1 MALAISPLAPK
12 KMPSM
17 PVIAGVELASIH
29 SGVRYKNRDDFLL
42 VKLAEGTQ
50 VAGVYTR
57 SLTAAAPVA
66 WCRSVGE
73 EGVARALVVNAGHA
87 NAFTGRVGDEAVVA
101 LTDAAAE
108 LVGCATRE
116 VFVAS
121 TGVIG
126 QPLNTPKLI
135 DAMQHMSARL
145 TSDAWEAAA
154 KAIMTTDTFPKWAT
168 RTARIGNVS
177 VTLNGFCKGS
187 GMIAPD
193 MATLLGFVFTDADLP
208 AEVLRVLLARANQA
222 SFNAITVDG
231 DTSTNDTILLFAT
244 GKAGNAAP
252 QDAGDAS
259 LEDFKRA
266 LHELMIELA
275 VMVVRDGEGARKL
288 VTIDVTGAKDDTAAR
303 RIAMAIANSPLVKT
317 AIAGED
323 PNWGRIVGAV
333 GRAGEW
339 IDKDKLALRFGG
351 QLVTFEGGL
360 HPDYREELAA
370 AHMKGEEISIVVDV
384 AVGEG
389 TARVWTCDLTHAYID
404 INADYRS

>member
-1 MALAISPLAPK
+1 MALALSPLAPK
-12 KMPSM
+12 TMSSM
-17 PVIAGVELASIH
+17 PVIAGVELATIH
-29 SGVRYKNRDDFLL
+29 SGVRYKDRDDVLL
-42 VKLAEGTQ
+42 VRMVEGTQ

-57 SLTAAAPVA
+57 SLTAAAPVT
-66 WCRSVGE
+66 WCRTIGE
-73 EGVARALVVNAGHA
+73 EGKARALVVNAGHA
-87 NAFTGRVGDEAVVA
+87 NAYTGRVGEEAVREMTAATAA
-101 LTDAAAE
+101 LIGCDAQ
-108 LVGCATRE
+108 E

-126 QPLNTPKLI
+126 QPLNIPKLV
-135 DAMQHMSARL
+135 DALQQMPARL
-145 TSDAWEAAA
+145 QAGAWESAA
-154 KAIMTTDTFPKWAT
+154 KAIMTTDTFPKWVT
-168 RTARIGNVS
+168 RTAKIGDVT

-193 MATLLGFVFTDADLP
+193 MATLLGFVFTDAAIP
-208 AEVLRVLLARANQA
+208 ANVLRTLLARSNHA

-252 QDAGDAS
+252 SDAGDAS

-275 VMVVRDGEGARKL
+275 VLVVRDGEGARKL
-288 VTIDVTGAKDDTAAR
+288 VTIDVTGAKDDVAAR

-323 PNWGRIVGAV
+323 PNWGRIVGAA

-339 IDKDKLALRFGG
+339 LDKDKLALRFGG
-351 QLVTFEGGL
+351 QLVTLDGGV
-360 HPDYREELAA
+360 HPDYQESLAA
-370 AHMKGEEISIVVDV
+370 AHMKGEEIHIELDV
-384 AVGEG
+384 AVGDG
-389 TARVWTCDLTHAYID
+389 SARVWTCDLTHAYID